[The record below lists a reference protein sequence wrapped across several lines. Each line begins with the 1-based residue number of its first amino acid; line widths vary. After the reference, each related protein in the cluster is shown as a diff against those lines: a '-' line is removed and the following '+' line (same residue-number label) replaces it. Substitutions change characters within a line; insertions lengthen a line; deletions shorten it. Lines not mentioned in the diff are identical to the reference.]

1 MIHKLHFTC
10 CNCEPLAIT
19 LARAQLWPAS
29 PHNPRYAFS
38 FAVLDWAESLMVEC
52 QVALK
57 DFCNALKLLC
67 PFHLLK
73 VFFFNEKINE
83 LKLIFFVQE
92 RDVYSAMINTFEEFR
107 YICLSTTLIYI

>member
-1 MIHKLHFTC
+1 M
-10 CNCEPLAIT
+10 
-19 LARAQLWPAS
+19 
-29 PHNPRYAFS
+29 
-38 FAVLDWAESLMVEC
+38 
-52 QVALK
+52 ALK

-73 VFFFNEKINE
+73 VLFFNEKINK

-92 RDVYSAMINTFEEFR
+92 RDVYSAMINTFEEYR